1 MTKNIIANT
10 APPLCPELNDN
21 KLTTRYKIMTYFE
34 SFLMALL
41 PYRNRRNIQRK
52 KLRKQKYMELV
63 DYKINNNLHNY

>member
-34 SFLMALL
+34 SFFDGIVA
-41 PYRNRRNIQRK
+41 I
-52 KLRKQKYMELV
+52 
-63 DYKINNNLHNY
+63 

>member
-1 MTKNIIANT
+1 
-10 APPLCPELNDN
+10 
-21 KLTTRYKIMTYFE
+21 
-34 SFLMALL
+34 MALL